1 TIAVVLIAVS
11 VGPFWSSF
19 YENDKIFS
27 LILLLLVSFFF
38 EMSST
43 IPRSLLR
50 KELEYKTLVFYGT
63 ASMTLIS
70 IGKLVA
76 AYFGMGVYSLAIP
89 QAIVSPLL
97 MIALFIKT
105 GWRPLGTLG
114 MSYFKPI
121 FKYSSNLIGGRVLTR
136 IVNEGDNL
144 IVGKFV
150 GLEGLGVYS
159 LAYNL
164 ANLVTT

>member
-1 TIAVVLIAVS
+1 SSVLLSIINSLATSGIAEYVIYYKGDREREVINAAFWLNLILTIAVVLIAVS

-76 AYFGMGVYSLAIP
+76 AY
-89 QAIVSPLL
+89 
-97 MIALFIKT
+97 
-105 GWRPLGTLG
+105 
-114 MSYFKPI
+114 
-121 FKYSSNLIGGRVLTR
+121 
-136 IVNEGDNL
+136 
-144 IVGKFV
+144 
-150 GLEGLGVYS
+150 
-159 LAYNL
+159 
-164 ANLVTT
+164 